1 MGGSYG
7 VTKIGGIPYTAHEAQ
22 ITLPPLF
29 SIFVLF
35 NGGGG
40 LFVLK
45 EQNTGLSPKSNHDKG
60 FVNKFFENKI
70 NNHTALIYTPFH
82 P

>member
-1 MGGSYG
+1 MMKRAILVYFLYQRLNHCINKFGYKAEMIIVYEIGGSYG

-35 NGGGG
+35 LC
-40 LFVLK
+40 LF
-45 EQNTGLSPKSNHDKG
+45 
-60 FVNKFFENKI
+60 
-70 NNHTALIYTPFH
+70 
-82 P
+82 